1 MLSFM
6 ISSPAYLKP
15 PHQIR
20 GLHLHKAMSPNVMG
34 DTVIMG
40 AILFQKPFFSKK
52 YPKIPRRNSKRKL
65 QDMVKR
71 KKMTRTKL

>member
-20 GLHLHKAMSPNVMG
+20 VLHLHKAMSPN
-34 DTVIMG
+34 
-40 AILFQKPFFSKK
+40 KK

-65 QDMVKR
+65 QDMVKS

>member
-6 ISSPAYLKP
+6 ISSPASLKP
-15 PHQIR
+15 PLQIR
-20 GLHLHKAMSPNVMG
+20 VPHLHKAISPNMTR

-52 YPKIPRRNSKRKL
+52 YQKIPRRNSKRKL
-65 QDMVKR
+65 QDMVKS
-71 KKMTRTKL
+71 KK

>member
-20 GLHLHKAMSPNVMG
+20 VLHLHKAMSPNVMG

-40 AILFQKPFFSKK
+40 AILFQKTFSSKK

-65 QDMVKR
+65 QDMVKS
-71 KKMTRTKL
+71 KK